1 MTQQCEWYSLRL
13 SITLSVRELPI
24 VRCPSEHM
32 PDVCQ
37 VKTQAQTHSRR
48 HFHSPVVVQ
57 VVAHCHS
64 KGILH
69 RDLKPENFLLK
80 KGDGS
85 IEKDNLRAI
94 DFGLSTFHSKGQC
107 CKKVVGSAYYLAPEV
122 LKVLYRLIE

>member
-1 MTQQCEWYSLRL
+1 MGF
-13 SITLSVRELPI
+13 
-24 VRCPSEHM
+24 
-32 PDVCQ
+32 DVA
-37 VKTQAQTHSRR
+37 VAM
-48 HFHSPVVVQ
+48 Q

-94 DFGLSTFHSKGQC
+94 DFGLSTFHNKGQTL
-107 CKKVVGSAYYLAPEV
+107 KKVVGSAYYLAPEV
-122 LKVLYRLIE
+122 LKVLHRAIE